1 MMQWLSRTPRL
12 SARRSLAS
20 LAGQRWL
27 GVVLIVVAGLQL
39 QAPTAF
45 ADTAPIQA
53 ASNGE
58 AYVKQAGPYLD
69 FIRDRLWQQIGSGPL
84 KGVRA
89 LAETEKPVN
98 GDVWFWTDDNAKAL
112 EAYLVPEAYAR
123 YPDIAESLLSFV
135 RRMSEGPVILRRIA
149 KPALNVESENPDNFR
164 VGTGLM
170 TFHGNLRRDEVAIS
184 YRFHD
189 GRDVDAVKLTGNR
202 IRFDLGGRT
211 YQFNVK
217 DSITFARLARR
228 DELVILEHVSEFV
241 VSGGAVARAT
251 YSYTIDPALTRLVL
265 DISVEA
271 LNGATLRNVQVTSA
285 MDQSDLPREVSYQQF
300 CAMRGGDL
308 SCRNA
313 AAEARTSLAKGS
325 LDWYS
330 LIQLGNLGFSYA
342 VHTQVMAPDRLAE
355 VVAEGSRT
363 DRFQRVYSVYG
374 WAMSRRLP
382 LGGFARPSS

>member
-1 MMQWLSRTPRL
+1 M
-12 SARRSLAS
+12 
-20 LAGQRWL
+20 
-27 GVVLIVVAGLQL
+27 
-39 QAPTAF
+39 
-45 ADTAPIQA
+45 
-53 ASNGE
+53 
-58 AYVKQAGPYLD
+58 
-69 FIRDRLWQQIGSGPL
+69 
-84 KGVRA
+84 RA
-89 LAETEKPVN
+89 LAETEKPLD

-123 YPDIAESLLSFV
+123 YQDIADSLLSFV

-149 KPALNVESENPDNFR
+149 KPALNVQSENPDNFR

-189 GRDVDAVKLTGNR
+189 GRDVDAVKLTGNW
-202 IRFDLGGRT
+202 IRFDLGGRR
-211 YQFNVK
+211 YQFNLK
-217 DSITFARLARR
+217 DSITSARLARR
-228 DELVILEHVSEFV
+228 DGLVILEHVSEFA

-285 MDQSDLPREVSYQQF
+285 MDQLSELPREVSYQRF

-308 SCRNA
+308 SCRDA
-313 AAEARTSLAKGS
+313 AAEARISLAKGG

-355 VVAEGSRT
+355 VVAEGSRNNQ
-363 DRFQRVYSVYG
+363 FGRVYSVYG
-374 WAMSRRLP
+374 MGDVDETASGQIREAKL
-382 LGGFARPSS
+382 LTSGGLYRSMEAYGELIRNSGNSPGIDLVLRTSMAPS